1 MFSANDI
8 KTLRETT
15 GAGMLDC
22 KKALEESNGN
32 MDEAIDWLREKGI
45 SKMAKKESRIAAEG
59 LSDILIDGDKAVIVE
74 INSETDF
81 VAKNE
86 EFKGF
91 VDLVSKTVV
100 ENEVSDVA
108 SAMEVTTEKGTLME
122 VLTALVAKIG
132 EKISFRRFE
141 KITKADSEVFGKY
154 LHMGGKI
161 GVLTVLEGTD
171 EEVAKD
177 VAMHI
182 AAMSPQYITREEV
195 PADVLDKER
204 EIIKEQAINEG
215 KPADIAEKM
224 VAGRINKFYKEVCLL
239 EQEYVKD
246 SDMTVETYLKNN
258 NMTVKQVIRYGVGEG
273 IEKRN
278 DDFASEVMNQVNSS
292 NN

>member
-8 KTLRETT
+8 KTLREIT

-22 KKALEESNGN
+22 KKALEEAKGN

-59 LSDILIDGDKAVIVE
+59 LSDILIDGNTAVIVE
-74 INSETDF
+74 VNSETDF

-91 VDLVSKTVV
+91 VELVSRTVIANDVNDV
-100 ENEVSDVA
+100 E
-108 SAMEVTTEKGTLME
+108 SAMEVNTEKGTLIE
-122 VLTALVAKIG
+122 VLTALVSKIG

-141 KITKADSEVFGKY
+141 KVTKANNEVFGKY

-161 GVLTVLEGTD
+161 GVLTVLEGTN

-182 AAMSPQYITREEV
+182 AAMSPVYIKRDDV
-195 PADVLDKER
+195 PADVLEKER

-273 IEKRN
+273 IEKKN
-278 DDFASEVMNQVNSS
+278 EDFASEVMSQVNKG
-292 NN
+292 N

>member
-22 KKALEESNGN
+22 KKALEESKGN

-59 LSDILIDGDKAVIVE
+59 LSDILVDGNSAVIIEV
-74 INSETDF
+74 NSETDF

-86 EFKGF
+86 EFKKF
-91 VDLVSKTVV
+91 IELVGKTVL
-100 ENEVSDVA
+100 NSDA
-108 SAMEVTTEKGTLME
+108 ADIESAMNLNTEKGTLME

-141 KITKADSEVFGKY
+141 RIIKSDNEVFGKY

-161 GVLTVLEGTD
+161 SVLTILEGTN

-177 VAMHI
+177 ISMHI
-182 AAMSPQYITREEV
+182 AAMSPSYIKRDEV
-195 PADVLDKER
+195 PAEVLEKEKD
-204 EIIKEQAINEG
+204 IIKEQAINEG

-224 VAGRINKFYKEVCLL
+224 VAGRINKYYKEVCLL
-239 EQEYVKD
+239 EQEFVKD
-246 SDMTVETYLKNN
+246 PDMTIQVYLDKNN
-258 NMTVKQVIRYGVGEG
+258 MSVKQIVRYGVGEG

-278 DDFASEVMNQVNSS
+278 DDFASEVMSQISGI